1 VNASVGDDRDAPL
14 MVTVTT
20 DGPPFGPMT
29 LPAARLY
36 LLDENDKIKV
46 EQVIFYVAPN

>member
-1 VNASVGDDRDAPL
+1 
-14 MVTVTT
+14 VTVQT
-20 DGPPFGPMT
+20 DGPYGPMT

-46 EQVIFYVAPN
+46 EQVIFYVVPNGAAG

>member
-1 VNASVGDDRDAPL
+1 
-14 MVTVTT
+14 
-20 DGPPFGPMT
+20 MT

-46 EQVIFYVAPN
+46 EQVIFYVVPNGAAG